1 MAEALAYTGAALTAA
16 WGIAH
21 LVPTR
26 KVVSGFGTV
35 SEDSRL
41 IITMEWVAEGL
52 ALLFLGA
59 LVALVTLRGSPSY
72 PVTVGVYGLT
82 AGMLVAM
89 ATLTAATAAR
99 GTVVFFKICP
109 VVKITAALLLVLSI
123 AL

>member
-1 MAEALAYTGAALTAA
+1 MAADLAYAAAALTTA
-16 WGIAH
+16 WGVAH

-41 IITMEWVAEGL
+41 IITMEWLAEGL
-52 ALLFLGA
+52 ALVFLGA
-59 LVALVTLRGSPSY
+59 LVALVTLRGSPSD

-82 AGMLVAM
+82 AGMLAVM
-89 ATLTAATAAR
+89 AALTAATAAR
-99 GTVVFFKICP
+99 GTIVFFKICP
-109 VVKITAALLLVLSI
+109 IVKITAALMLIVSI